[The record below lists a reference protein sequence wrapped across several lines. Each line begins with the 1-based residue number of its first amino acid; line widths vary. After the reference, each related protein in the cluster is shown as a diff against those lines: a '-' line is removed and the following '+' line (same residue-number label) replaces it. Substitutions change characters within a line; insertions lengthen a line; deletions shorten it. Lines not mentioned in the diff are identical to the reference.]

1 MGESAGVAGGPSE
14 SAGIASR
21 VKRRKGVL
29 TGSIVVGGYFRLVL
43 LCLSVFLLVNQ
54 CLVQGLS
61 GELTNN
67 NTSDKESAAVQFAK
81 RTTGNEES
89 EAYYYGPEEKHGQVR
104 LARSPAAEEK
114 GKISRSARRKLASVS
129 QFTRSNSSS
138 SSDTTTTSRDDN
150 AGGKCNV

>member
-1 MGESAGVAGGPSE
+1 MGESAGVVGGPSE

-67 NTSDKESAAVQFAK
+67 NTSDKKSAAVQFAK

-89 EAYYYGPEEKHGQVR
+89 EAYYYGPEKVR